1 MKKKIIAIVIPA
13 YKVKQQITEVVST
26 IPKFIDFI
34 YVIDDYCP
42 ENSGDLV
49 LKEINDNRVKVI
61 KHEVNRGVGAAVI
74 SGYRAAVKDSV
85 DIVVK
90 IDGDGQ
96 MDPSLI
102 IDFIT
107 PIINEKAD
115 YCKGNRFFNLETIRA
130 MPNIRII
137 GNAILSFLNKL
148 SSGYWNL
155 FDPTNGFTA
164 INAELIN
171 YLPLDKISQRYFFES
186 DMLFRLN
193 TLRAV
198 VFDIPM
204 NAKYE
209 DEKSN
214 LKIRDILFEFLFKH
228 LINFVKRIFYN
239 YYLRDMSLASIQLPI
254 GILLFLFGFI
264 FGLNK
269 WIIASSLQVAT
280 SAGTVMLSALTIL
293 AGMQL
298 IFAFLNYDISSI
310 PSQPWPRKRSGK

>member
-1 MKKKIIAIVIPA
+1 MKKKIIAVVIPA
-13 YKVKQQITEVVST
+13 YKVKQQIIKVVST

-34 YVIDDYCP
+34 YVIDDCCS

-49 LKEINDNRVKVI
+49 LKETNDNRVEVI
-61 KHEVNRGVGAAVI
+61 KHEINRGVGAAVI
-74 SGYRAAVKDSV
+74 TGYKAAVKNNA
-85 DIVVK
+85 DIVIK

-96 MDPSLI
+96 MDPNLI

-107 PIINEKAD
+107 PIINESAD
-115 YCKGNRFFNLETIRA
+115 YCKGNRFFNLT
-130 MPNIRII
+130 NIRSMPKIRI
-137 GNAILSFLNKL
+137 FGNAMLSLLNKL
-148 SSGYWNL
+148 SSGYWNI
-155 FDPTNGFTA
+155 FDPTNGYTA

-198 VFDIPM
+198 VVDIPM
-204 NAKYE
+204 NAKY
-209 DEKSN
+209 DNEKSS
-214 LKIRDILFEFLFKH
+214 LKIRNILFEFLFKH
-228 LINFVKRIFYN
+228 FVNFVKRIFYN

-269 WIIASSLQVAT
+269 WIIASTLQVPT

-310 PSQPWPRKRSGK
+310 PSRPWQRKSNDK